1 MAHESFPHYPEGTR
15 QFEYTKYLCKARN
28 VVERF
33 FGVFKSVWRCLSY
46 QRVLMYA
53 PDKAGRIVN
62 ASATLHNMRIHYKL
76 PNREEDLDVEQIGQ
90 NMNDNLEIP
99 YIDQRGGPRA
109 VAKRIQRQ
117 ILDQFHSLRNGEN
130 N

>member
-1 MAHESFPHYPEGTR
+1 MTPLPHYAEGTL
-15 QFEYTKYLCKARN
+15 QFEYTKNLCKARN

-33 FGVFKSVWRCLSY
+33 FGVFKSVWRCLSC

-53 PDKAGRIVN
+53 PDKAGKIVN
-62 ASATLHNMRIHYKL
+62 ACATLHNMRIHYKL
-76 PNREEDLDVEQIGQ
+76 PNHEEDLDVELNGQ
-90 NMNDNLEIP
+90 NMDANLEVP

-117 ILDQFHSLRNGEN
+117 ILDQFDNLRDGEDVR
-130 N
+130 